1 MTEEGKEILSIYKEE
16 FENYKN
22 FIDLNYWFD
31 DVKFNK
37 SKNKLESSKLQTE
50 VSIISTIIKGIEKFK
65 EDIKEDINSKK
76 TTDFLKFTSDIIE
89 RHINTIA
96 EYKKLFPI
104 HVNSSESDVEFHSD
118 LFALITKTKISLSK
132 LNINE
137 SDKKD
142 KDIFFGNARAPLVM
156 REQLCSEIPIVKDMT
171 DLLGINFNSPTINP
185 STSNELLINMK
196 DKDIPPYNPKKH
208 FFDQE
213 VSTIQFWEEEFNKIK
228 NGVNIGGYH
237 ISNWLYW
244 HINIFKLAYGKG
256 KDKSIKIAEFRDNEY
271 FFDHM
276 YNKAASDEYGR
287 HAVFSYGSR
296 RFAKSVG
303 MTSRL
308 LHGLWTI
315 NNAQG
320 TVQGFS
326 KIPDLLAII
335 NYSSDAILN
344 MFPALRVNANSI
356 DIDQGISL
364 GIKGKKAQDIYKFGE
379 LTVVN
384 LEGGTTKRG
393 SQKAAAFTPD
403 IFLLDEAGKGKC
415 IPIWKAAMP
424 SFAGGEN
431 GKWRLVPL
439 ISGCVCAGTKVY
451 DKNGNVVNI
460 EDITKETGILGYNGS
475 DYSVENIPW
484 IQPPKEKECVR
495 ITTDYNKSIECSHDH
510 PLMVYGNNGVFFKR
524 AENITKKDKLIFFN
538 GNKPFGK
545 KRIYHAEL
553 IGLVI
558 GDGYYGQGCE
568 LSISDKSL
576 YDYIKEK
583 YYWHIDDKE
592 PDCIKPYYRRTTI
605 KGFTHVLEYHGM
617 YGDTKMNK
625 KLPVDINDWDEDSV
639 AQLLRGYFEADGYIS
654 KEVNRRRITLTSVSL
669 SLINEVQKQL
679 EKFGIISNVFPRI
692 RNSNKRVII
701 KSNINNKE
709 GFINSSD
716 VCYNLEIT
724 RYEFIEKFADKIG
737 FISEYKKTRLENSI
751 KGYQSKVK
759 KLNKVPFK
767 DLLPEKGQYFIG
779 KNCEN
784 ISFVSVK
791 TNESIGLKPIYNLEA
806 GITHTYI
813 TNGFVSHN
821 TAGEGELSIDA
832 ELMLKNPEMYSIL
845 PMDWDFLEEFVD
857 PEFVTWKRNNFGFF
871 VPAQMSLEAPDKIKK
886 PFGDFLKSGNIIL
899 DDETHL
905 ELNNINI
912 SVTDWEKSMLFF
924 NEKREKLSKDITLL
938 SGEINSFPLDPED
951 CYATTEVNIFPGQE
965 CKRRKSII
973 SENGMNGQKYRIHS
987 LNGEIFAEMSPNDK
1001 TITEYPYKGTSIDCP
1016 VILMENPLLSDSKPP
1031 LGLYVIGFDDV
1042 KHDKTDGDSVMSATI
1057 FKRGYE
1063 GGEWANR
1070 IVGTYDSRPERKKD
1084 YYKVLYLLIKM
1095 FNARFLHENA
1105 DNGFIEYLE
1114 ENHPEDLYTHV
1125 SAGVGLAS
1133 EDNLHRN
1140 NNRKWGWHPTDHNI
1154 YHLNQKIVR
1163 YTKEEGVVIGEEQG
1177 LSGVDRINAEMLLEE
1192 LYRYKKGKNADRIRS
1207 FGLALTLASYYDRTY
1222 QYIKNRKKTTTE
1234 NKKNKQDRYKTYK
1247 GLTSTK
1253 GFKKY

>member
-65 EDIKEDINSKK
+65 EDIKDDINSKK

-96 EYKKLFPI
+96 EYKKLVPI

-171 DLLGINFNSPTINP
+171 DLLNINFNAPTINP

-196 DKDIPPYNPKKH
+196 EKDIPPYNPKKH

-256 KDKSIKIAEFRDNEY
+256 KDKSIKVAEFRDNEY
-271 FFDHM
+271 FFDYM

-424 SFAGGEN
+424 SFAGGYN

-439 ISGCVCAGTKVY
+439 ISG
-451 DKNGNVVNI
+451 
-460 EDITKETGILGYNGS
+460 
-475 DYSVENIPW
+475 
-484 IQPPKEKECVR
+484 
-495 ITTDYNKSIECSHDH
+495 
-510 PLMVYGNNGVFFKR
+510 
-524 AENITKKDKLIFFN
+524 
-538 GNKPFGK
+538 
-545 KRIYHAEL
+545 
-553 IGLVI
+553 
-558 GDGYYGQGCE
+558 
-568 LSISDKSL
+568 
-576 YDYIKEK
+576 
-583 YYWHIDDKE
+583 
-592 PDCIKPYYRRTTI
+592 
-605 KGFTHVLEYHGM
+605 
-617 YGDTKMNK
+617 
-625 KLPVDINDWDEDSV
+625 
-639 AQLLRGYFEADGYIS
+639 
-654 KEVNRRRITLTSVSL
+654 
-669 SLINEVQKQL
+669 
-679 EKFGIISNVFPRI
+679 
-692 RNSNKRVII
+692 
-701 KSNINNKE
+701 
-709 GFINSSD
+709 
-716 VCYNLEIT
+716 
-724 RYEFIEKFADKIG
+724 
-737 FISEYKKTRLENSI
+737 
-751 KGYQSKVK
+751 
-759 KLNKVPFK
+759 
-767 DLLPEKGQYFIG
+767 
-779 KNCEN
+779 
-784 ISFVSVK
+784 
-791 TNESIGLKPIYNLEA
+791 
-806 GITHTYI
+806 
-813 TNGFVSHN
+813 
-821 TAGEGELSIDA
+821 TAGEGELSVDA

-845 PMDWDFLEEFVD
+845 PMDWDFLEEFID

-886 PFGDFLKSGNIIL
+886 PFGDFLKSGNIII
-899 DDETHL
+899 DDDTHL
-905 ELNNINI
+905 ELNNIDI
-912 SVTDWEKSMLFF
+912 HVTDWEKSMSFF
-924 NEKREKLSKDITLL
+924 NEKREKLSKDIALL

-951 CYATTEVNIFPGQE
+951 CYATTEVNMFPGQE

-1001 TITEYPYKGTSIDCP
+1001 TIKDYPYKGTSIDCP

>member
-22 FIDLNYWFD
+22 FLDLNYWFD

-65 EDIKEDINSKK
+65 EDIKDDINSKK

-196 DKDIPPYNPKKH
+196 EKDIPPYNPKKH

-276 YNKAASDEYGR
+276 YNKAESDEYGR

-335 NYSSDAILN
+335 DYSSDAILN

-356 DIDQGISL
+356 DIDRGISL

-439 ISGCVCAGTKVY
+439 ISG
-451 DKNGNVVNI
+451 
-460 EDITKETGILGYNGS
+460 
-475 DYSVENIPW
+475 
-484 IQPPKEKECVR
+484 
-495 ITTDYNKSIECSHDH
+495 
-510 PLMVYGNNGVFFKR
+510 
-524 AENITKKDKLIFFN
+524 
-538 GNKPFGK
+538 
-545 KRIYHAEL
+545 
-553 IGLVI
+553 
-558 GDGYYGQGCE
+558 
-568 LSISDKSL
+568 
-576 YDYIKEK
+576 
-583 YYWHIDDKE
+583 
-592 PDCIKPYYRRTTI
+592 
-605 KGFTHVLEYHGM
+605 
-617 YGDTKMNK
+617 
-625 KLPVDINDWDEDSV
+625 
-639 AQLLRGYFEADGYIS
+639 
-654 KEVNRRRITLTSVSL
+654 
-669 SLINEVQKQL
+669 
-679 EKFGIISNVFPRI
+679 
-692 RNSNKRVII
+692 
-701 KSNINNKE
+701 
-709 GFINSSD
+709 
-716 VCYNLEIT
+716 
-724 RYEFIEKFADKIG
+724 
-737 FISEYKKTRLENSI
+737 
-751 KGYQSKVK
+751 
-759 KLNKVPFK
+759 
-767 DLLPEKGQYFIG
+767 
-779 KNCEN
+779 
-784 ISFVSVK
+784 
-791 TNESIGLKPIYNLEA
+791 
-806 GITHTYI
+806 
-813 TNGFVSHN
+813 
-821 TAGEGELSIDA
+821 TAGEGELSVDA

-845 PMDWDFLEEFVD
+845 PMDWDFLEEFID

-905 ELNNINI
+905 ELNNIDI
-912 SVTDWEKSMLFF
+912 HVTDWETSMSFF
-924 NEKREKLSKDITLL
+924 NKKREKLSKDITLL

-1001 TITEYPYKGTSIDCP
+1001 VITEYPYKGTSIDCP

-1042 KHDKTDGDSVMSATI
+1042 KHDKTDGDSVMSTTI

-1084 YYKVLYLLIKM
+1084 YYRVLYLLIKM

-1234 NKKNKQDRYKTYK
+1234 NKKDKQDRYKTYK
-1247 GLTSTK
+1247 GLTSTR

>member
-171 DLLGINFNSPTINP
+171 DLLNINLNAPTINP

-196 DKDIPPYNPKKH
+196 EKDIPPYNPKKH

-256 KDKSIKIAEFRDNEY
+256 KDKSIKVAEFRDNEY
-271 FFDHM
+271 FFDYM

-424 SFAGGEN
+424 SFAGGYN

-439 ISGCVCAGTKVY
+439 ISG
-451 DKNGNVVNI
+451 
-460 EDITKETGILGYNGS
+460 
-475 DYSVENIPW
+475 
-484 IQPPKEKECVR
+484 
-495 ITTDYNKSIECSHDH
+495 
-510 PLMVYGNNGVFFKR
+510 
-524 AENITKKDKLIFFN
+524 
-538 GNKPFGK
+538 
-545 KRIYHAEL
+545 
-553 IGLVI
+553 
-558 GDGYYGQGCE
+558 
-568 LSISDKSL
+568 
-576 YDYIKEK
+576 
-583 YYWHIDDKE
+583 
-592 PDCIKPYYRRTTI
+592 
-605 KGFTHVLEYHGM
+605 
-617 YGDTKMNK
+617 
-625 KLPVDINDWDEDSV
+625 
-639 AQLLRGYFEADGYIS
+639 
-654 KEVNRRRITLTSVSL
+654 
-669 SLINEVQKQL
+669 
-679 EKFGIISNVFPRI
+679 
-692 RNSNKRVII
+692 
-701 KSNINNKE
+701 
-709 GFINSSD
+709 
-716 VCYNLEIT
+716 
-724 RYEFIEKFADKIG
+724 
-737 FISEYKKTRLENSI
+737 
-751 KGYQSKVK
+751 
-759 KLNKVPFK
+759 
-767 DLLPEKGQYFIG
+767 
-779 KNCEN
+779 
-784 ISFVSVK
+784 
-791 TNESIGLKPIYNLEA
+791 
-806 GITHTYI
+806 
-813 TNGFVSHN
+813 
-821 TAGEGELSIDA
+821 TAGEGELSVDA

-845 PMDWDFLEEFVD
+845 PMDWDFLEEFID

-899 DDETHL
+899 DDDTHL
-905 ELNNINI
+905 ELNNIDI
-912 SVTDWEKSMLFF
+912 HVTDWEKSMSFF
-924 NEKREKLSKDITLL
+924 NEKREKLSKDISLL

-1001 TITEYPYKGTSIDCP
+1001 TIKDYPYKGTSIDCP

-1247 GLTSTK
+1247 GLTSTR

>member
-65 EDIKEDINSKK
+65 EDIKDDINSKK

-171 DLLGINFNSPTINP
+171 DLLNINFNAPTINP

-196 DKDIPPYNPKKH
+196 EKDIPPYNPKKH

-256 KDKSIKIAEFRDNEY
+256 KDKSIKVAEFRDNEY
-271 FFDHM
+271 FFDYM

-424 SFAGGEN
+424 SFAGGYN

-439 ISGCVCAGTKVY
+439 ISG
-451 DKNGNVVNI
+451 
-460 EDITKETGILGYNGS
+460 
-475 DYSVENIPW
+475 
-484 IQPPKEKECVR
+484 
-495 ITTDYNKSIECSHDH
+495 
-510 PLMVYGNNGVFFKR
+510 
-524 AENITKKDKLIFFN
+524 
-538 GNKPFGK
+538 
-545 KRIYHAEL
+545 
-553 IGLVI
+553 
-558 GDGYYGQGCE
+558 
-568 LSISDKSL
+568 
-576 YDYIKEK
+576 
-583 YYWHIDDKE
+583 
-592 PDCIKPYYRRTTI
+592 
-605 KGFTHVLEYHGM
+605 
-617 YGDTKMNK
+617 
-625 KLPVDINDWDEDSV
+625 
-639 AQLLRGYFEADGYIS
+639 
-654 KEVNRRRITLTSVSL
+654 
-669 SLINEVQKQL
+669 
-679 EKFGIISNVFPRI
+679 
-692 RNSNKRVII
+692 
-701 KSNINNKE
+701 
-709 GFINSSD
+709 
-716 VCYNLEIT
+716 
-724 RYEFIEKFADKIG
+724 
-737 FISEYKKTRLENSI
+737 
-751 KGYQSKVK
+751 
-759 KLNKVPFK
+759 
-767 DLLPEKGQYFIG
+767 
-779 KNCEN
+779 
-784 ISFVSVK
+784 
-791 TNESIGLKPIYNLEA
+791 
-806 GITHTYI
+806 
-813 TNGFVSHN
+813 
-821 TAGEGELSIDA
+821 TAGEGELSVDA

-845 PMDWDFLEEFVD
+845 PMDWDFLEEFID

-886 PFGDFLKSGNIIL
+886 TFGDFLKSGNIIL
-899 DDETHL
+899 DDDTHL
-905 ELNNINI
+905 ELNNIDI
-912 SVTDWEKSMLFF
+912 HVTDWEKSMSFF
-924 NEKREKLSKDITLL
+924 KEKREKLSKDITLL

-951 CYATTEVNIFPGQE
+951 CYATTEVNMFPGQE

-1001 TITEYPYKGTSIDCP
+1001 TIKDYPYKGTSIDCP

>member
-65 EDIKEDINSKK
+65 EDIKDDINSKK

-171 DLLGINFNSPTINP
+171 DLLNINFNAPTINP

-196 DKDIPPYNPKKH
+196 EKDIPPYNPKKH

-228 NGVNIGGYH
+228 NGINIGGYH

-256 KDKSIKIAEFRDNEY
+256 KDKSIKVAEFRDNEY
-271 FFDHM
+271 FFDYM

-424 SFAGGEN
+424 SFAGGYN

-439 ISGCVCAGTKVY
+439 ISG
-451 DKNGNVVNI
+451 
-460 EDITKETGILGYNGS
+460 
-475 DYSVENIPW
+475 
-484 IQPPKEKECVR
+484 
-495 ITTDYNKSIECSHDH
+495 
-510 PLMVYGNNGVFFKR
+510 
-524 AENITKKDKLIFFN
+524 
-538 GNKPFGK
+538 
-545 KRIYHAEL
+545 
-553 IGLVI
+553 
-558 GDGYYGQGCE
+558 
-568 LSISDKSL
+568 
-576 YDYIKEK
+576 
-583 YYWHIDDKE
+583 
-592 PDCIKPYYRRTTI
+592 
-605 KGFTHVLEYHGM
+605 
-617 YGDTKMNK
+617 
-625 KLPVDINDWDEDSV
+625 
-639 AQLLRGYFEADGYIS
+639 
-654 KEVNRRRITLTSVSL
+654 
-669 SLINEVQKQL
+669 
-679 EKFGIISNVFPRI
+679 
-692 RNSNKRVII
+692 
-701 KSNINNKE
+701 
-709 GFINSSD
+709 
-716 VCYNLEIT
+716 
-724 RYEFIEKFADKIG
+724 
-737 FISEYKKTRLENSI
+737 
-751 KGYQSKVK
+751 
-759 KLNKVPFK
+759 
-767 DLLPEKGQYFIG
+767 
-779 KNCEN
+779 
-784 ISFVSVK
+784 
-791 TNESIGLKPIYNLEA
+791 
-806 GITHTYI
+806 
-813 TNGFVSHN
+813 
-821 TAGEGELSIDA
+821 TAGEGELSVDA

-845 PMDWDFLEEFVD
+845 PMDWDFLEEFID

-886 PFGDFLKSGNIIL
+886 TFGDFLKSGNIIL
-899 DDETHL
+899 DDDTHL
-905 ELNNINI
+905 ELNNIDI
-912 SVTDWEKSMLFF
+912 HVTDWEKSMSFF
-924 NEKREKLSKDITLL
+924 KEKREKLSKDIALL

-951 CYATTEVNIFPGQE
+951 CYATTEVNMFPGQE

-1001 TITEYPYKGTSIDCP
+1001 TIKDYPYKGTSIDCP

>member
-196 DKDIPPYNPKKH
+196 EKDIPPYNPKKH

-213 VSTIQFWEEEFNKIK
+213 VSTIQFREEEFNKIK

-271 FFDHM
+271 FFDYM

-424 SFAGGEN
+424 SFAGGYN

-439 ISGCVCAGTKVY
+439 ISG
-451 DKNGNVVNI
+451 
-460 EDITKETGILGYNGS
+460 
-475 DYSVENIPW
+475 
-484 IQPPKEKECVR
+484 
-495 ITTDYNKSIECSHDH
+495 
-510 PLMVYGNNGVFFKR
+510 
-524 AENITKKDKLIFFN
+524 
-538 GNKPFGK
+538 
-545 KRIYHAEL
+545 
-553 IGLVI
+553 
-558 GDGYYGQGCE
+558 
-568 LSISDKSL
+568 
-576 YDYIKEK
+576 
-583 YYWHIDDKE
+583 
-592 PDCIKPYYRRTTI
+592 
-605 KGFTHVLEYHGM
+605 
-617 YGDTKMNK
+617 
-625 KLPVDINDWDEDSV
+625 
-639 AQLLRGYFEADGYIS
+639 
-654 KEVNRRRITLTSVSL
+654 
-669 SLINEVQKQL
+669 
-679 EKFGIISNVFPRI
+679 
-692 RNSNKRVII
+692 
-701 KSNINNKE
+701 
-709 GFINSSD
+709 
-716 VCYNLEIT
+716 
-724 RYEFIEKFADKIG
+724 
-737 FISEYKKTRLENSI
+737 
-751 KGYQSKVK
+751 
-759 KLNKVPFK
+759 
-767 DLLPEKGQYFIG
+767 
-779 KNCEN
+779 
-784 ISFVSVK
+784 
-791 TNESIGLKPIYNLEA
+791 
-806 GITHTYI
+806 
-813 TNGFVSHN
+813 
-821 TAGEGELSIDA
+821 TAGEGELSVDA

-845 PMDWDFLEEFVD
+845 PMDWDFLEEFID

-899 DDETHL
+899 DDDTHL
-905 ELNNINI
+905 ELNNIDI
-912 SVTDWEKSMLFF
+912 HVTDWEKSMSFF
-924 NEKREKLSKDITLL
+924 NEKREKLSKDISLL

-951 CYATTEVNIFPGQE
+951 CYATTEVNMFPGQE

-1001 TITEYPYKGTSIDCP
+1001 TIKDYPYKGTSIDCP

>member
-132 LNINE
+132 LNISE

-196 DKDIPPYNPKKH
+196 EKDIPPYNPKKH
-208 FFDQE
+208 FFDQD

-271 FFDHM
+271 FFDYM
-276 YNKAASDEYGR
+276 YNKAESDEYGR

-415 IPIWKAAMP
+415 IPIWKTAMP
-424 SFAGGEN
+424 SFAGGDD
-431 GKWRLVPL
+431 GKWRIVPL
-439 ISGCVCAGTKVY
+439 ISG
-451 DKNGNVVNI
+451 
-460 EDITKETGILGYNGS
+460 
-475 DYSVENIPW
+475 
-484 IQPPKEKECVR
+484 
-495 ITTDYNKSIECSHDH
+495 
-510 PLMVYGNNGVFFKR
+510 
-524 AENITKKDKLIFFN
+524 
-538 GNKPFGK
+538 
-545 KRIYHAEL
+545 
-553 IGLVI
+553 
-558 GDGYYGQGCE
+558 
-568 LSISDKSL
+568 
-576 YDYIKEK
+576 
-583 YYWHIDDKE
+583 
-592 PDCIKPYYRRTTI
+592 
-605 KGFTHVLEYHGM
+605 
-617 YGDTKMNK
+617 
-625 KLPVDINDWDEDSV
+625 
-639 AQLLRGYFEADGYIS
+639 
-654 KEVNRRRITLTSVSL
+654 
-669 SLINEVQKQL
+669 
-679 EKFGIISNVFPRI
+679 
-692 RNSNKRVII
+692 
-701 KSNINNKE
+701 
-709 GFINSSD
+709 
-716 VCYNLEIT
+716 
-724 RYEFIEKFADKIG
+724 
-737 FISEYKKTRLENSI
+737 
-751 KGYQSKVK
+751 
-759 KLNKVPFK
+759 
-767 DLLPEKGQYFIG
+767 
-779 KNCEN
+779 
-784 ISFVSVK
+784 
-791 TNESIGLKPIYNLEA
+791 
-806 GITHTYI
+806 
-813 TNGFVSHN
+813 

-845 PMDWDFLEEFVD
+845 PMDWDFLEEFID

-899 DDETHL
+899 DDDTHL
-905 ELNNINI
+905 ELNNIDI
-912 SVTDWEKSMLFF
+912 HVTDWEKSMSFF

-1001 TITEYPYKGTSIDCP
+1001 TIKDYPYKGTSIDCP

>member
-65 EDIKEDINSKK
+65 EDIKDDINSKK

-171 DLLGINFNSPTINP
+171 DLLNINFNAPTINP

-196 DKDIPPYNPKKH
+196 EKDIPPYNPKKH

-256 KDKSIKIAEFRDNEY
+256 KYKSIKVAEFRDNEY
-271 FFDHM
+271 FFDYM

-424 SFAGGEN
+424 SFAGGYN

-439 ISGCVCAGTKVY
+439 ISG
-451 DKNGNVVNI
+451 
-460 EDITKETGILGYNGS
+460 
-475 DYSVENIPW
+475 
-484 IQPPKEKECVR
+484 
-495 ITTDYNKSIECSHDH
+495 
-510 PLMVYGNNGVFFKR
+510 
-524 AENITKKDKLIFFN
+524 
-538 GNKPFGK
+538 
-545 KRIYHAEL
+545 
-553 IGLVI
+553 
-558 GDGYYGQGCE
+558 
-568 LSISDKSL
+568 
-576 YDYIKEK
+576 
-583 YYWHIDDKE
+583 
-592 PDCIKPYYRRTTI
+592 
-605 KGFTHVLEYHGM
+605 
-617 YGDTKMNK
+617 
-625 KLPVDINDWDEDSV
+625 
-639 AQLLRGYFEADGYIS
+639 
-654 KEVNRRRITLTSVSL
+654 
-669 SLINEVQKQL
+669 
-679 EKFGIISNVFPRI
+679 
-692 RNSNKRVII
+692 
-701 KSNINNKE
+701 
-709 GFINSSD
+709 
-716 VCYNLEIT
+716 
-724 RYEFIEKFADKIG
+724 
-737 FISEYKKTRLENSI
+737 
-751 KGYQSKVK
+751 
-759 KLNKVPFK
+759 
-767 DLLPEKGQYFIG
+767 
-779 KNCEN
+779 
-784 ISFVSVK
+784 
-791 TNESIGLKPIYNLEA
+791 
-806 GITHTYI
+806 
-813 TNGFVSHN
+813 
-821 TAGEGELSIDA
+821 TAGEGELSVDA

-845 PMDWDFLEEFVD
+845 PMDWDFLEEFID

-886 PFGDFLKSGNIIL
+886 PFGDFLKSGNIII
-899 DDETHL
+899 DDDTHL
-905 ELNNINI
+905 ELNNIDI
-912 SVTDWEKSMLFF
+912 HVTDWEKSMSFF
-924 NEKREKLSKDITLL
+924 NEKREKLSKDIALL

-951 CYATTEVNIFPGQE
+951 CSATTEVNMFPGQE

-1001 TITEYPYKGTSIDCP
+1001 TIKDYPYKGTSIDCP

>member
-65 EDIKEDINSKK
+65 EDIKDDINSKK

-171 DLLGINFNSPTINP
+171 DLLNINFNAPTINP

-196 DKDIPPYNPKKH
+196 EKDIPPYNPKKH

-256 KDKSIKIAEFRDNEY
+256 KDKSIKVAEFRDNEY
-271 FFDHM
+271 FFDYM

-424 SFAGGEN
+424 SFAGGYN

-439 ISGCVCAGTKVY
+439 ISG
-451 DKNGNVVNI
+451 
-460 EDITKETGILGYNGS
+460 
-475 DYSVENIPW
+475 
-484 IQPPKEKECVR
+484 
-495 ITTDYNKSIECSHDH
+495 
-510 PLMVYGNNGVFFKR
+510 
-524 AENITKKDKLIFFN
+524 
-538 GNKPFGK
+538 
-545 KRIYHAEL
+545 
-553 IGLVI
+553 
-558 GDGYYGQGCE
+558 
-568 LSISDKSL
+568 
-576 YDYIKEK
+576 
-583 YYWHIDDKE
+583 
-592 PDCIKPYYRRTTI
+592 
-605 KGFTHVLEYHGM
+605 
-617 YGDTKMNK
+617 
-625 KLPVDINDWDEDSV
+625 
-639 AQLLRGYFEADGYIS
+639 
-654 KEVNRRRITLTSVSL
+654 
-669 SLINEVQKQL
+669 
-679 EKFGIISNVFPRI
+679 
-692 RNSNKRVII
+692 
-701 KSNINNKE
+701 
-709 GFINSSD
+709 
-716 VCYNLEIT
+716 
-724 RYEFIEKFADKIG
+724 
-737 FISEYKKTRLENSI
+737 
-751 KGYQSKVK
+751 
-759 KLNKVPFK
+759 
-767 DLLPEKGQYFIG
+767 
-779 KNCEN
+779 
-784 ISFVSVK
+784 
-791 TNESIGLKPIYNLEA
+791 
-806 GITHTYI
+806 
-813 TNGFVSHN
+813 
-821 TAGEGELSIDA
+821 TAGEGELSVDA

-845 PMDWDFLEEFVD
+845 PMDWDFLEEFID

-899 DDETHL
+899 DDDTHL
-905 ELNNINI
+905 ELNNIDI
-912 SVTDWEKSMLFF
+912 HVTDWEKSMSFF
-924 NEKREKLSKDITLL
+924 KKKREKLSKDITLL

-951 CYATTEVNIFPGQE
+951 CYATTEVNMFPGQE

-1001 TITEYPYKGTSIDCP
+1001 TIKDYPYKGTSIDCP

>member
-1 MTEEGKEILSIYKEE
+1 
-16 FENYKN
+16 
-22 FIDLNYWFD
+22 
-31 DVKFNK
+31 
-37 SKNKLESSKLQTE
+37 
-50 VSIISTIIKGIEKFK
+50 
-65 EDIKEDINSKK
+65 
-76 TTDFLKFTSDIIE
+76 
-89 RHINTIA
+89 
-96 EYKKLFPI
+96 
-104 HVNSSESDVEFHSD
+104 
-118 LFALITKTKISLSK
+118 
-132 LNINE
+132 
-137 SDKKD
+137 
-142 KDIFFGNARAPLVM
+142 
-156 REQLCSEIPIVKDMT
+156 
-171 DLLGINFNSPTINP
+171 
-185 STSNELLINMK
+185 
-196 DKDIPPYNPKKH
+196 
-208 FFDQE
+208 
-213 VSTIQFWEEEFNKIK
+213 
-228 NGVNIGGYH
+228 
-237 ISNWLYW
+237 
-244 HINIFKLAYGKG
+244 
-256 KDKSIKIAEFRDNEY
+256 
-271 FFDHM
+271 
-276 YNKAASDEYGR
+276 
-287 HAVFSYGSR
+287 
-296 RFAKSVG
+296 
-303 MTSRL
+303 
-308 LHGLWTI
+308 
-315 NNAQG
+315 
-320 TVQGFS
+320 
-326 KIPDLLAII
+326 
-335 NYSSDAILN
+335 
-344 MFPALRVNANSI
+344 
-356 DIDQGISL
+356 
-364 GIKGKKAQDIYKFGE
+364 
-379 LTVVN
+379 
-384 LEGGTTKRG
+384 
-393 SQKAAAFTPD
+393 
-403 IFLLDEAGKGKC
+403 
-415 IPIWKAAMP
+415 MP

-439 ISGCVCAGTKVY
+439 ISG
-451 DKNGNVVNI
+451 
-460 EDITKETGILGYNGS
+460 
-475 DYSVENIPW
+475 
-484 IQPPKEKECVR
+484 
-495 ITTDYNKSIECSHDH
+495 
-510 PLMVYGNNGVFFKR
+510 
-524 AENITKKDKLIFFN
+524 
-538 GNKPFGK
+538 
-545 KRIYHAEL
+545 
-553 IGLVI
+553 
-558 GDGYYGQGCE
+558 
-568 LSISDKSL
+568 
-576 YDYIKEK
+576 
-583 YYWHIDDKE
+583 
-592 PDCIKPYYRRTTI
+592 
-605 KGFTHVLEYHGM
+605 
-617 YGDTKMNK
+617 
-625 KLPVDINDWDEDSV
+625 
-639 AQLLRGYFEADGYIS
+639 
-654 KEVNRRRITLTSVSL
+654 
-669 SLINEVQKQL
+669 
-679 EKFGIISNVFPRI
+679 
-692 RNSNKRVII
+692 
-701 KSNINNKE
+701 
-709 GFINSSD
+709 
-716 VCYNLEIT
+716 
-724 RYEFIEKFADKIG
+724 
-737 FISEYKKTRLENSI
+737 
-751 KGYQSKVK
+751 
-759 KLNKVPFK
+759 
-767 DLLPEKGQYFIG
+767 
-779 KNCEN
+779 
-784 ISFVSVK
+784 
-791 TNESIGLKPIYNLEA
+791 
-806 GITHTYI
+806 
-813 TNGFVSHN
+813 

-1234 NKKNKQDRYKTYK
+1234 NKKNKQDRYKTHK

>member
-22 FIDLNYWFD
+22 FLDLNYWFD

-118 LFALITKTKISLSK
+118 LFALITKTKINLSK

-171 DLLGINFNSPTINP
+171 DLLGINFNSQTINP

-196 DKDIPPYNPKKH
+196 EKDIPPYNPKKH

-271 FFDHM
+271 FFDYM
-276 YNKAASDEYGR
+276 YNKAESDEYGR

-424 SFAGGEN
+424 SFAGGNN

-439 ISGCVCAGTKVY
+439 ISG
-451 DKNGNVVNI
+451 
-460 EDITKETGILGYNGS
+460 
-475 DYSVENIPW
+475 
-484 IQPPKEKECVR
+484 
-495 ITTDYNKSIECSHDH
+495 
-510 PLMVYGNNGVFFKR
+510 
-524 AENITKKDKLIFFN
+524 
-538 GNKPFGK
+538 
-545 KRIYHAEL
+545 
-553 IGLVI
+553 
-558 GDGYYGQGCE
+558 
-568 LSISDKSL
+568 
-576 YDYIKEK
+576 
-583 YYWHIDDKE
+583 
-592 PDCIKPYYRRTTI
+592 
-605 KGFTHVLEYHGM
+605 
-617 YGDTKMNK
+617 
-625 KLPVDINDWDEDSV
+625 
-639 AQLLRGYFEADGYIS
+639 
-654 KEVNRRRITLTSVSL
+654 
-669 SLINEVQKQL
+669 
-679 EKFGIISNVFPRI
+679 
-692 RNSNKRVII
+692 
-701 KSNINNKE
+701 
-709 GFINSSD
+709 
-716 VCYNLEIT
+716 
-724 RYEFIEKFADKIG
+724 
-737 FISEYKKTRLENSI
+737 
-751 KGYQSKVK
+751 
-759 KLNKVPFK
+759 
-767 DLLPEKGQYFIG
+767 
-779 KNCEN
+779 
-784 ISFVSVK
+784 
-791 TNESIGLKPIYNLEA
+791 
-806 GITHTYI
+806 
-813 TNGFVSHN
+813 

-1001 TITEYPYKGTSIDCP
+1001 TIKDYPYKGTSIDCP

-1253 GFKKY
+1253 GFKKF

>member
-118 LFALITKTKISLSK
+118 LFALITKTKMSLSK

-171 DLLGINFNSPTINP
+171 DLLNINLNAPTINP

-196 DKDIPPYNPKKH
+196 EKDIPPYNPKKH

-256 KDKSIKIAEFRDNEY
+256 KDKSIKVAEFRDNEY
-271 FFDHM
+271 FFDYM

-424 SFAGGEN
+424 SFAGGYN

-439 ISGCVCAGTKVY
+439 ISG
-451 DKNGNVVNI
+451 
-460 EDITKETGILGYNGS
+460 
-475 DYSVENIPW
+475 
-484 IQPPKEKECVR
+484 
-495 ITTDYNKSIECSHDH
+495 
-510 PLMVYGNNGVFFKR
+510 
-524 AENITKKDKLIFFN
+524 
-538 GNKPFGK
+538 
-545 KRIYHAEL
+545 
-553 IGLVI
+553 
-558 GDGYYGQGCE
+558 
-568 LSISDKSL
+568 
-576 YDYIKEK
+576 
-583 YYWHIDDKE
+583 
-592 PDCIKPYYRRTTI
+592 
-605 KGFTHVLEYHGM
+605 
-617 YGDTKMNK
+617 
-625 KLPVDINDWDEDSV
+625 
-639 AQLLRGYFEADGYIS
+639 
-654 KEVNRRRITLTSVSL
+654 
-669 SLINEVQKQL
+669 
-679 EKFGIISNVFPRI
+679 
-692 RNSNKRVII
+692 
-701 KSNINNKE
+701 
-709 GFINSSD
+709 
-716 VCYNLEIT
+716 
-724 RYEFIEKFADKIG
+724 
-737 FISEYKKTRLENSI
+737 
-751 KGYQSKVK
+751 
-759 KLNKVPFK
+759 
-767 DLLPEKGQYFIG
+767 
-779 KNCEN
+779 
-784 ISFVSVK
+784 
-791 TNESIGLKPIYNLEA
+791 
-806 GITHTYI
+806 
-813 TNGFVSHN
+813 
-821 TAGEGELSIDA
+821 TAGEGELSVDA

-845 PMDWDFLEEFVD
+845 PMDWDFLEEFID

-899 DDETHL
+899 DDDTHL
-905 ELNNINI
+905 ELNNIDI
-912 SVTDWEKSMLFF
+912 HVTDWEKSMSFF
-924 NEKREKLSKDITLL
+924 NEKREKLSKDISLL

-951 CYATTEVNIFPGQE
+951 CYATTEVNMFPGQE

-1001 TITEYPYKGTSIDCP
+1001 TIKDYPYKGTSIDCP

-1247 GLTSTK
+1247 GLTSTR

>member
-132 LNINE
+132 LNISE

-196 DKDIPPYNPKKH
+196 EKDIPPYNPKKH
-208 FFDQE
+208 FFDQD

-271 FFDHM
+271 FFDYM
-276 YNKAASDEYGR
+276 YNKAESDEYGR

-424 SFAGGEN
+424 SFAGGNN

-439 ISGCVCAGTKVY
+439 ISGCVCKGTKVY
-451 DKNGNVVNI
+451 THNGELVNI
-460 EDITKETGILGYNGS
+460 EDLQMNDGIIGFDSKNNKISKEPIT
-475 DYSVENIPW
+475 W
-484 IQPPKEKECVR
+484 IQPPSKKPCYR
-495 ITTDYNKSIECSHDH
+495 ITTTKGYSLECSYEHPILVRHRNKREKIGNEWIRKREFIPAENLEIGQQIVINESVDIWGNLKMWEPRLVGWFIGDGHYGKNDVPSISSCDFEINNYISENFKTSDKKKPYYTKDGKLMLNRRLKCTGKKLRELGIFGQTKCNKTLPNNLYKYCKNDLCELLGGIFDTDGHITIKGNKPTICFTTKCENLIIEVKHLLNKLGIHPTYNKKLSKPNKLVKIESEYYVLSINDKRSIETFYKNIHFKIKYKQDLLKEAIDILKTYKERIPRELKNQRVDCIKSIE
-510 PLMVYGNNGVFFKR
+510 Y
-524 AENITKKDKLIFFN
+524 
-538 GNKPFGK
+538 
-545 KRIYHAEL
+545 
-553 IGLVI
+553 IGI
-558 GDGYYGQGCE
+558 
-568 LSISDKSL
+568 
-576 YDYIKEK
+576 
-583 YYWHIDDKE
+583 
-592 PDCIKPYYRRTTI
+592 
-605 KGFTHVLEYHGM
+605 
-617 YGDTKMNK
+617 
-625 KLPVDINDWDEDSV
+625 
-639 AQLLRGYFEADGYIS
+639 
-654 KEVNRRRITLTSVSL
+654 
-669 SLINEVQKQL
+669 
-679 EKFGIISNVFPRI
+679 
-692 RNSNKRVII
+692 
-701 KSNINNKE
+701 
-709 GFINSSD
+709 
-716 VCYNLEIT
+716 
-724 RYEFIEKFADKIG
+724 
-737 FISEYKKTRLENSI
+737 
-751 KGYQSKVK
+751 
-759 KLNKVPFK
+759 
-767 DLLPEKGQYFIG
+767 
-779 KNCEN
+779 
-784 ISFVSVK
+784 
-791 TNESIGLKPIYNLEA
+791 KPIYNLTA
-806 GITHTYI
+806 GNTNTYI
-813 TNGFVSHN
+813 ANQIVTHN

-845 PMDWDFLEEFVD
+845 PMDWDFLEEFID

-899 DDETHL
+899 DDDTHL
-905 ELNNINI
+905 ELNNIDI
-912 SVTDWEKSMLFF
+912 HVTDWEKSMSFF

-965 CKRRKSII
+965 CKRRKSIV

-1001 TITEYPYKGTSIDCP
+1001 VITDYPYKGTSIDCP

-1253 GFKKY
+1253 GFKKF

>member
-1 MTEEGKEILSIYKEE
+1 MLNNKKSFKKSFTNIVNIEYFGK
-16 FENYKN
+16 
-22 FIDLNYWFD
+22 D
-31 DVKFNK
+31 DATCIQVDN
-37 SKNKLESSKLQTE
+37 ESKL
-50 VSIISTIIKGIEKFK
+50 FL
-65 EDIKEDINSKK
+65 
-76 TTDFLKFTSDIIE
+76 TTDCIVT
-89 RHINTIA
+89 H
-96 EYKKLFPI
+96 
-104 HVNSSESDVEFHSD
+104 NS
-118 LFALITKTKISLSK
+118 A
-132 LNINE
+132 
-137 SDKKD
+137 
-142 KDIFFGNARAPLVM
+142 
-156 REQLCSEIPIVKDMT
+156 
-171 DLLGINFNSPTINP
+171 
-185 STSNELLINMK
+185 
-196 DKDIPPYNPKKH
+196 
-208 FFDQE
+208 
-213 VSTIQFWEEEFNKIK
+213 
-228 NGVNIGGYH
+228 
-237 ISNWLYW
+237 
-244 HINIFKLAYGKG
+244 
-256 KDKSIKIAEFRDNEY
+256 
-271 FFDHM
+271 
-276 YNKAASDEYGR
+276 
-287 HAVFSYGSR
+287 
-296 RFAKSVG
+296 G

-308 LHGLWTI
+308 LFALWTI
-315 NNAQG
+315 KNAKG

-326 KIPDLLAII
+326 KEPDLVALI
-335 NYSSDAILN
+335 NYANDAIQE
-344 MFPALRVNANSI
+344 MFPALKLPANSLTLEE
-356 DIDQGISL
+356 GITL
-364 GIKGKKAQDIYKFGE
+364 GLKGKKAQDRYDFANLSVI
-379 LTVVN
+379 N
-384 LEGGTTKRG
+384 LEGGVTKKG
-393 SQKAAAFTPD
+393 SQKTAGATPD
-403 IFLLDEAGKGKC
+403 VFLLDECGKGAA
-415 IPIWKAAMP
+415 IPPWKAAMP
-424 SFAGGEN
+424 SFAGGKN

-439 ISGCVCAGTKVY
+439 LSGCVCAGTKVY

-583 YYWHIDDKE
+583 YYWHIGDKE

-813 TNGFVSHN
+813 TNGFISHN
-821 TAGEGELSIDA
+821 TAGEGALSVDA
-832 ELMLKNPEMYSIL
+832 EKMLKDPLAYSIL
-845 PMDWDFLEEFVD
+845 PMDWDHLEEFID
-857 PEFVTWKRNNFGFF
+857 PDHVTWKRNKFGFF
-871 VPAQMSLEAPDKIKK
+871 VPAQMSLEAPDKIIK
-886 PFGDFLKSGNIIL
+886 PFGEFLSSGINTKKL
-899 DDETHL
+899 DLD
-905 ELNNINI
+905 ELNKINI
-912 SVTDWEKSMLFF
+912 FTTDWEDAKEFF
-924 NEKREKLSKDITLL
+924 LQKRENVKNDLSLL
-938 SGEINSFPLDPED
+938 AGETNSFPLDPED
-951 CYATTEVNIFPGQE
+951 CYVTTEKNIFPGLE
-965 CKRRKSII
+965 CKNRKSFIE
-973 SENGMNGQKYRIHS
+973 SQGLQGEKYR
-987 LNGEIFAEMSPNDK
+987 LYRDQYGEFHAEMVPNDGI
-1001 TITEYPYKGTSIDCP
+1001 ITDYPFKGGNFDAP
-1016 VILMENPLLSDSKPP
+1016 VVMLENPLLQDPKPP
-1031 LGLYVIGFDDV
+1031 LGLYTIGFDDV
-1042 KHDKTDGDSVMSATI
+1042 KQETSSGDSVISATV
-1057 FKRGYE
+1057 FKRGFE
-1063 GGEWANR
+1063 GGEWADR
-1070 IVGTYDSRPERKKD
+1070 FVAWFDSRPDRKQD
-1084 YYKVLYLLIKM
+1084 YYKTLYILIKI
-1095 FNARFLHENA
+1095 FNARVLMENE
-1105 DNGFIEYLE
+1105 DNGFLE
-1114 ENHPEDLYTHV
+1114 WMEANHMDDVHIHFST
-1125 SAGVGLAS
+1125 GVGLAS
-1133 EDNLHRN
+1133 EENLTRN
-1140 NNRKWGWHPTDHNI
+1140 SNRRFGWSPTPINI
-1154 YHLNQKIVR
+1154 YRLNQKMVM
-1163 YTKEEGVVIGEEQG
+1163 YTKADGITINGVEG
-1177 LSGVDRINAEMLLEE
+1177 LSGVDRINHPMLLEE
-1192 LYRYKKGKNADRIRS
+1192 MYKFKKDNNTDRIRS
-1207 FGLALTLASYYDRTY
+1207 GGLALTLAQYYDKTY
-1222 QYIKNRKKTTTE
+1222 QYMKNRKKE
-1234 NKKNKQDRYKTYK
+1234 IKDDNKPKKSSFSTINGFSHTNKLAKW
-1247 GLTSTK
+1247 
-1253 GFKKY
+1253 

>member
-65 EDIKEDINSKK
+65 EDIKDDINSKK

-171 DLLGINFNSPTINP
+171 DLLNINFNAPTINP

-196 DKDIPPYNPKKH
+196 EKDIPPYNPKKH

-256 KDKSIKIAEFRDNEY
+256 KDKSIKVAEFRDNEY
-271 FFDHM
+271 FFDYM

-424 SFAGGEN
+424 SFAGGYN

-439 ISGCVCAGTKVY
+439 ISG
-451 DKNGNVVNI
+451 
-460 EDITKETGILGYNGS
+460 
-475 DYSVENIPW
+475 
-484 IQPPKEKECVR
+484 
-495 ITTDYNKSIECSHDH
+495 
-510 PLMVYGNNGVFFKR
+510 
-524 AENITKKDKLIFFN
+524 
-538 GNKPFGK
+538 
-545 KRIYHAEL
+545 
-553 IGLVI
+553 
-558 GDGYYGQGCE
+558 
-568 LSISDKSL
+568 
-576 YDYIKEK
+576 
-583 YYWHIDDKE
+583 
-592 PDCIKPYYRRTTI
+592 
-605 KGFTHVLEYHGM
+605 
-617 YGDTKMNK
+617 
-625 KLPVDINDWDEDSV
+625 
-639 AQLLRGYFEADGYIS
+639 
-654 KEVNRRRITLTSVSL
+654 
-669 SLINEVQKQL
+669 
-679 EKFGIISNVFPRI
+679 
-692 RNSNKRVII
+692 
-701 KSNINNKE
+701 
-709 GFINSSD
+709 
-716 VCYNLEIT
+716 
-724 RYEFIEKFADKIG
+724 
-737 FISEYKKTRLENSI
+737 
-751 KGYQSKVK
+751 
-759 KLNKVPFK
+759 
-767 DLLPEKGQYFIG
+767 
-779 KNCEN
+779 
-784 ISFVSVK
+784 
-791 TNESIGLKPIYNLEA
+791 
-806 GITHTYI
+806 
-813 TNGFVSHN
+813 
-821 TAGEGELSIDA
+821 TAGEGELSVDA

-845 PMDWDFLEEFVD
+845 PMDWDFLEEFID

-886 PFGDFLKSGNIIL
+886 TFGDFLKSGNIIL
-899 DDETHL
+899 DDDTHL
-905 ELNNINI
+905 ELNNIDI
-912 SVTDWEKSMLFF
+912 HVTDWEKSMSFF
-924 NEKREKLSKDITLL
+924 NEKREKLSKDIALL

-951 CYATTEVNIFPGQE
+951 CYATTEVNMFPGQE

-1001 TITEYPYKGTSIDCP
+1001 TIKDYPYKGTSIDCP

>member
-171 DLLGINFNSPTINP
+171 DLLNINLNAPTINP

-196 DKDIPPYNPKKH
+196 EKDIPPYNPKKH

-256 KDKSIKIAEFRDNEY
+256 KDKSIKVAEFRDNEY
-271 FFDHM
+271 FFDYM

-424 SFAGGEN
+424 SFAGGYN

-439 ISGCVCAGTKVY
+439 ISG
-451 DKNGNVVNI
+451 
-460 EDITKETGILGYNGS
+460 
-475 DYSVENIPW
+475 
-484 IQPPKEKECVR
+484 
-495 ITTDYNKSIECSHDH
+495 
-510 PLMVYGNNGVFFKR
+510 
-524 AENITKKDKLIFFN
+524 
-538 GNKPFGK
+538 
-545 KRIYHAEL
+545 
-553 IGLVI
+553 
-558 GDGYYGQGCE
+558 
-568 LSISDKSL
+568 
-576 YDYIKEK
+576 
-583 YYWHIDDKE
+583 
-592 PDCIKPYYRRTTI
+592 
-605 KGFTHVLEYHGM
+605 
-617 YGDTKMNK
+617 
-625 KLPVDINDWDEDSV
+625 
-639 AQLLRGYFEADGYIS
+639 
-654 KEVNRRRITLTSVSL
+654 
-669 SLINEVQKQL
+669 
-679 EKFGIISNVFPRI
+679 
-692 RNSNKRVII
+692 
-701 KSNINNKE
+701 
-709 GFINSSD
+709 
-716 VCYNLEIT
+716 
-724 RYEFIEKFADKIG
+724 
-737 FISEYKKTRLENSI
+737 
-751 KGYQSKVK
+751 
-759 KLNKVPFK
+759 
-767 DLLPEKGQYFIG
+767 
-779 KNCEN
+779 
-784 ISFVSVK
+784 
-791 TNESIGLKPIYNLEA
+791 
-806 GITHTYI
+806 
-813 TNGFVSHN
+813 
-821 TAGEGELSIDA
+821 TAGEGELSVDA

-845 PMDWDFLEEFVD
+845 PMDWDFLEEFID

-899 DDETHL
+899 DDDTHL
-905 ELNNINI
+905 ELNNIDI
-912 SVTDWEKSMLFF
+912 HVTDWEKSMSFF
-924 NEKREKLSKDITLL
+924 NEKREKLSKDISLL

-951 CYATTEVNIFPGQE
+951 CYATTEVNMFPGQE

-1001 TITEYPYKGTSIDCP
+1001 TIKDYPYKGTSIDCP

-1247 GLTSTK
+1247 GLTSTR

>member
-65 EDIKEDINSKK
+65 EDIKDDINSKK

-171 DLLGINFNSPTINP
+171 DLLNINFNAPTINP

-196 DKDIPPYNPKKH
+196 EKDIPPYNPKKH

-271 FFDHM
+271 FFDYM

-424 SFAGGEN
+424 SFAGGYN

-439 ISGCVCAGTKVY
+439 ISG
-451 DKNGNVVNI
+451 
-460 EDITKETGILGYNGS
+460 
-475 DYSVENIPW
+475 
-484 IQPPKEKECVR
+484 
-495 ITTDYNKSIECSHDH
+495 
-510 PLMVYGNNGVFFKR
+510 
-524 AENITKKDKLIFFN
+524 
-538 GNKPFGK
+538 
-545 KRIYHAEL
+545 
-553 IGLVI
+553 
-558 GDGYYGQGCE
+558 
-568 LSISDKSL
+568 
-576 YDYIKEK
+576 
-583 YYWHIDDKE
+583 
-592 PDCIKPYYRRTTI
+592 
-605 KGFTHVLEYHGM
+605 
-617 YGDTKMNK
+617 
-625 KLPVDINDWDEDSV
+625 
-639 AQLLRGYFEADGYIS
+639 
-654 KEVNRRRITLTSVSL
+654 
-669 SLINEVQKQL
+669 
-679 EKFGIISNVFPRI
+679 
-692 RNSNKRVII
+692 
-701 KSNINNKE
+701 
-709 GFINSSD
+709 
-716 VCYNLEIT
+716 
-724 RYEFIEKFADKIG
+724 
-737 FISEYKKTRLENSI
+737 
-751 KGYQSKVK
+751 
-759 KLNKVPFK
+759 
-767 DLLPEKGQYFIG
+767 
-779 KNCEN
+779 
-784 ISFVSVK
+784 
-791 TNESIGLKPIYNLEA
+791 
-806 GITHTYI
+806 
-813 TNGFVSHN
+813 
-821 TAGEGELSIDA
+821 TAGEGELSVDA

-845 PMDWDFLEEFVD
+845 PMDWDFLEEFID

-886 PFGDFLKSGNIIL
+886 TFGDFLKSGNIIL
-899 DDETHL
+899 DDDTHL
-905 ELNNINI
+905 ELNNIDI
-912 SVTDWEKSMLFF
+912 HVTDWEKSMSFF
-924 NEKREKLSKDITLL
+924 NEKREKLSKDIALL

-951 CYATTEVNIFPGQE
+951 CYATTEVNMFPGQE

-1001 TITEYPYKGTSIDCP
+1001 TIKDYPYKGTSIDCP